1 MSERGPVDP
10 VTLGVIWG
18 ALQSIAVEIG
28 TTVHRTAY
36 SEQAREGQDFSVAVF
51 DPQGRMVA
59 QGPYSPGHMG
69 AMSFA
74 VKNALAA
81 HPRETLRPG
90 DAILLNDPL
99 LGSGHLPDF
108 FVTQPAFHDGALV
121 GFAVNILHHTDVGGQ
136 RPGSQGVEGI
146 FDYFQEGLRIPP
158 TRVWQEY
165 REQEGIVAI
174 IAANTRT
181 PDKVLGDL
189 RAQRS
194 ALRVGE
200 LRLQELAAR
209 YGPDIL
215 GAAMDAI
222 IARTEANMRAAI
234 REIPDGDYPFED
246 FMDDYGPGTEPLR
259 VAVEVTVNGDAMV
272 VDYEGSSPQTAS
284 GMNSYINYTRSYSY
298 AAVKCLADPLGPMNE
313 GALRP
318 ITVKAPEGSF
328 LNPRPPAGGG
338 PRAIICYRTFESV
351 LGALAPALPDRAA
364 AAASHMANPTFGGWD
379 RARKRRFVAYELVL
393 SGTGARAARDGCEAM
408 SWAFNASNIPVEAQE
423 ANQPMIVERFELI
436 GDSGGAGKFRG
447 GCGVRRDLRFL
458 ADEGKLTNLADRQ
471 KFAPY
476 GLGGGWPGKLG
487 RTVLNPGPDEQVV
500 HGKESREFAYG
511 DVISFQQSGAGGY
524 GDPLERDPGRVL
536 ADVLDDYVSIAA
548 ARAEYGVVIAGQGVD
563 LSVDEAAT
571 RELRTGMTA
580 DRSRESTAT
589 AKGSTADRSRESTA
603 TAKGSTAD
611 RSRVAPVSGHPRSKP
626 ASRTPLQ

>member
-1 MSERGPVDP
+1 MRRVDP
-10 VTLGVIWG
+10 ITLGVIWG

-28 TTVHRTAY
+28 TTVHKTAY

-51 DPQGRMVA
+51 DAHGRMVA

-74 VKNALAA
+74 VKNALAV
-81 HPRETLRPG
+81 HPVETLRPG

-108 FVTQPAFHDGALV
+108 FITQPAFHDGALI

-158 TRVWQEY
+158 TKVWKAYQ
-165 REQEGIVAI
+165 EQEGIVGI

-181 PDKVLGDL
+181 PEKVLGDL

-209 YGPDIL
+209 YGRDVL
-215 GAAMDAI
+215 ADAMDEI
-222 IARTEANMRAAI
+222 ILRTETAMRAAI
-234 REIPDGDYPFED
+234 RDFPDGVYTFED
-246 FMDDYGPGTEPLR
+246 FMDDWGPGTEPLR
-259 VAVEVTVNGDAMV
+259 VAVTVAVAGDSMTI
-272 VDYEGSSPQTAS
+272 DYEGSSPQTAS

-298 AAVKCLADPLGPMNE
+298 AAVKCVTDPLGPMNE

-318 ITVKAPEGSF
+318 VTVTAPEGSF

-351 LGALAPALPDRAA
+351 LGALAKAVPERVA

-379 RARKRRFVAYELVL
+379 RAKKRRFVAYELVL
-393 SGTGARAARDGCEAM
+393 SGTGARATKDGCEAM

-423 ANQPMIVERFELI
+423 ANQPIVVERFELLR
-436 GDSGGAGKFRG
+436 DSAGAGEFRG
-447 GCGVRRDLRFL
+447 GAGVRRDMRFL
-458 ADEGKLTNLADRQ
+458 ADEGKLTNLSDRQ
-471 KFAPY
+471 RFPAY
-476 GLGGGWPGKLG
+476 GLCGGRPGTLG
-487 RTVLNPGPDEQVV
+487 RTVINPGPNEQIV
-500 HGKESREFAYG
+500 HGKASREFAYG
-511 DVISFQQSGAGGY
+511 DVLSFQQPGAGGY
-524 GDPLERDPGRVL
+524 GDPLEREPRRVL
-536 ADVLDDYVSIAA
+536 EDVLDDYVSVEA
-548 ARAEYGVVIAGQGVD
+548 ARSAYGVVLTGTGAD
-563 LSVDEAAT
+563 LSVDDAAT
-571 RELRTGMTA
+571 RALRSAMNA
-580 DRSRESTAT
+580 DRGA
-589 AKGSTADRSRESTA
+589 G
-603 TAKGSTAD
+603 
-611 RSRVAPVSGHPRSKP
+611 
-626 ASRTPLQ
+626 

>member
-1 MSERGPVDP
+1 MSRVDP
-10 VTLGVIWG
+10 ITLGVIWG

-28 TTVHRTAY
+28 TTVHKTAY

-51 DPQGRMVA
+51 DAKGRMVA

-81 HPRETLRPG
+81 HPAETLRPG

-108 FVTQPAFHDGALV
+108 FVTQPVFHEGALV

-158 TRVWQEY
+158 TKVWREY
-165 REQEGIVAI
+165 EEEPGIVGI

-181 PDKVLGDL
+181 PEKVLGDL

-200 LRLQELAAR
+200 RRLQELAAR
-209 YGPDIL
+209 YGRDVLVQATEEI
-215 GAAMDAI
+215 M
-222 IARTEANMRAAI
+222 ARTEANMRRAI
-234 REIPDGDYPFED
+234 AKFPPGVYTFED
-246 FMDDYGPGTEPLR
+246 FLDDYGPGTEPLR
-259 VAVEVTVNGDAMV
+259 VAVTVTVAHDSMV
-272 VDYEGSSPQTAS
+272 IDYEGSSPQTAS

-298 AAVKCLADPLGPMNE
+298 AAVKCLTDPFGPMNE

-318 ITVKAPEGSF
+318 IVVRAPEGSF

-351 LGALAPALPDRAA
+351 IGALAKAVPARVA

-379 RARKRRFVAYELVL
+379 RARQRRCVAYELVL
-393 SGTGARAARDGCEAM
+393 SGTGARATKDGCEAM
-408 SWAFNASNIPVEAQE
+408 AWAFNAANIPVEAQE
-423 ANQPMIVERFELI
+423 ANQPIVVERFELLR
-436 GDSGGAGKFRG
+436 DSAGAGKFRG
-447 GCGVRRDLRFL
+447 GCGIRRDMRFL
-458 ADEGKLTNLADRQ
+458 VDEGQLTNLSDRQ
-471 KFAPY
+471 TFPPY
-476 GLGGGWPGKLG
+476 GLFGGKPGGLG
-487 RTVLNPGPDEQVV
+487 RTVLNPGPGEQVV
-500 HGKESREFAYG
+500 HGKASREFAYG
-511 DVISFQQSGAGGY
+511 DVISFQQAGAGGY
-524 GDPLERDPGRVL
+524 GDPLEREPGRVL
-536 ADVLDDYVSIAA
+536 EDVLDDYVSIET
-548 ARAEYGVVIAGQGVD
+548 ARSEYGVVIAGGGVD
-563 LSVDEAAT
+563 LRVDGPAT
-571 RELRTGMTA
+571 NELRKKM
-580 DRSRESTAT
+580 RR
-589 AKGSTADRSRESTA
+589 
-603 TAKGSTAD
+603 
-611 RSRVAPVSGHPRSKP
+611 
-626 ASRTPLQ
+626 